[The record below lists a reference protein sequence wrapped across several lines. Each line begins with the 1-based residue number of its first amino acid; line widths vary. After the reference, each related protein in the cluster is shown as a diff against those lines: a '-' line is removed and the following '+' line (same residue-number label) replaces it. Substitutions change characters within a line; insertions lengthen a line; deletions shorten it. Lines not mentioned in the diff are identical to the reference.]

1 MPETFT
7 LCALGYDDQCS
18 GLQTKSEEEVSQYP
32 QFMPLYEKAL
42 AMLGRRQ
49 RSKQC
54 LMLVHA
60 TFFQI
65 EITLE
70 CPVIYCPQ
78 ILQRFE

>member
-7 LCALGYDDQCS
+7 LCAVGYDDQCS
-18 GLQTKSEEEVSQYP
+18 GLRTKSQEEISQHP
-32 QFMPLYEKAL
+32 QFVPLCEKAL

-54 LMLVHA
+54 LMLAYA

-70 CPVIYCPQ
+70 CPVIYSPQ
-78 ILQRFE
+78 ILQCFE